1 MNTTITRS
9 VSVASKSFQ
18 KRKTPTTDGVG
29 GFRDPTLAAAKSGTL
44 TTRTDANTGI
54 LTVASGHGFNT
65 SDRIDLFFG
74 GLYRYGMSVTG
85 TTATTVSI
93 DGGTGDDLPDLN
105 TTGITCM
112 KPQLEDFVVETADL
126 QGLYVT
132 CASPA
137 LAIFLDDTDA
147 VVKAVYVG
155 GSTDAFI
162 WEIGDVTDLGA
173 ENPFASGDVVSV
185 YLSHG
190 GTVSREITAVATAN

>member
-1 MNTTITRS
+1 MNTTITRN
-9 VSVASKSFQ
+9 VSVANKTFQ
-18 KRKTPTTDGVG
+18 NRTTPTADGAVTK
-29 GFRDPTLAAAKSGTL
+29 DPTLAAAKSGTL
-44 TTRTDANTGI
+44 TTRTDADTGI

-65 SDRIDLFFG
+65 SDRIDVYFSG
-74 GLYRYGMSVTG
+74 GYRYGMNVTG

-93 DGGTGDDLPDLN
+93 DGGTGTDLPALN
-105 TTGITCM
+105 ATVTCM

-132 CASPA
+132 CLSPA

-155 GSTDAFI
+155 GSADAFI

-190 GTVSREITAVATAN
+190 GTVSREVTAVATAN